1 MPTSMSR
8 RKVLQGIG
16 LGAVSLV
23 AGREVAGRDTL
34 VGKPNIVL
42 IFSDQQHWRAL
53 GREDRFFNA
62 PNLDAFAADSV
73 VFDRSFCTTPQCSPS
88 RSSLLTG
95 LYPSK
100 TGVMGNFGAAGGE
113 ALRQQTIGAMLQ
125 KAGYRTGYF
134 GKWHLG
140 DDSVGTAGWDGGYVP
155 KINDTGTTEAGR
167 EFIAKA
173 GNPDQ
178 PFALFLSYNNPHDIY
193 NFTRHKVAAD
203 AGDIP
208 LPKSWAAEDFDTKP
222 AVQKEFMTDDQGKVI
237 HGRDEALWRQY
248 RDCYRA
254 KTALY
259 DDHVGKVLAELRKR
273 GLQDSTIVIVTS
285 DHGDM
290 DTHHRLIYKGP
301 FMYDQMVRVPLM
313 IRVPK
318 AFGGVG
324 PRRVDDLDVV
334 NVDVVPTILE
344 FCGLAPI
351 ESDGV
356 SLRPTLTGATGQ
368 SKREFVIGQYYS
380 KQRWVNPI
388 RMIRTARFKYNRYI
402 RHGEELYDLAN
413 DPDEIV
419 NLADDPK
426 HAKTKADLAAK
437 LDAWIKQNNDP
448 FYSLA
453 PTTRAGKPLSDKAEP
468 VGNLPQPA

>member
-1 MPTSMSR
+1 MSTSLSR

-16 LGAVSLV
+16 LGAVSLA
-23 AGREVAGRDTL
+23 AGQEVNGED
-34 VGKPNIVL
+34 VPEGKPNILV
-42 IFSDQQHWRAL
+42 IFSDQQHWRAM
-53 GREDRFFNA
+53 GCEESFFNT
-62 PNLDAFAADSV
+62 PNLDAFAKDSV
-73 VFDRSFCTTPQCSPS
+73 VFGRSFCSTPQCSPS

-100 TGVMGNFGAAGGE
+100 TGVMGNMGAAGGTP
-113 ALRQQTIGAMLQ
+113 LNQQTIGAMLQ

-140 DDSVGTAGWDGGYVP
+140 NKAVATAGWDGGYVP
-155 KINDTGTTEAGR
+155 KINDPATTEAGL
-167 EFIAKA
+167 EFLAKT
-173 GNPDQ
+173 GKPGQ

-193 NFTRHKVAAD
+193 NFTRHKVADD

-222 AVQKEFMTDDQGKVI
+222 TVHEQFMTDDQGKAI
-237 HGRDEALWRQY
+237 HGKKEALWRQY

-259 DDHVGKVLAELRKR
+259 DGHVGKVLAELRKR
-273 GLQDSTIVIVTS
+273 GLLESTIVIVTS

-290 DTHHRLIYKGP
+290 DAHHRLIYKGP

-324 PRRVDDLDVV
+324 VRRVEDMDVV
-334 NVDVVPTILE
+334 NVDIVPTILD

-351 ESDGV
+351 TCDGL
-356 SLRPTLTGATGQ
+356 SLKPALTGASGQ
-368 SKREFVIGQYYS
+368 CKREFVISQYYS

-388 RMIRTARFKYNRYI
+388 RMIRTTQFKYNRYI
-402 RHGEELYDLAN
+402 RHGEELYDLVN

-426 HAKTKADLAAK
+426 YAKVKADLAGK
-437 LDAWIKQNNDP
+437 LDAWIKRNNDP
-448 FYSLA
+448 FDSLKS
-453 PTTRAGKPLSDKAEP
+453 TTRRGLPLS
-468 VGNLPQPA
+468 